1 MQEKTELDND
11 IRSQSF
17 SGVKWASIGHFSSQ
31 GISFVLGLILAR
43 LLLPS
48 DYGMIGMLGVFTAFA
63 GSFVDCGFGSALI
76 RKLNRSEADCST
88 IFYYNLGA
96 SILVYIILYCTA
108 PFIAHFYDQPLMI
121 SVVRIACLTLPI
133 GALCSVHS
141 NLLYCRLRFKD
152 IAIGNI
158 LAAFFSGCIG
168 LFLAYN
174 DYGVWA
180 LVCQGIIAS
189 LVSCCYLWRVSGWKP
204 LWVFS
209 VGSFKELFGYG
220 SKLMLSGWLNTL
232 YVQLSPLIIGRFYS
246 STVLGYYTRAQSY
259 AYFPSSNIM
268 GILQQVVFPVLSRL
282 QDEDRQLIVVY
293 RKYIKICAAFIFC
306 GMSVLAALSKPL
318 VIFLLTDKWLPCVQI
333 MMLLCFSFMFSF
345 VNTINL
351 SLLQVKGRSDLF
363 LRLEIAK
370 KTISITMILL
380 SAPWGIMAMCW
391 AMVIYTQIAIF
402 INTYYTGKLFHLGY
416 REQLADFLPYFIMAL
431 IANIPAYML
440 TYTSLSAGLQLL
452 LGTSMSLSIY
462 ILLLKI
468 KHDEIYLLVK
478 QMLLNFS
485 KERR

>member
-1 MQEKTELDND
+1 
-11 IRSQSF
+11 
-17 SGVKWASIGHFSSQ
+17 
-31 GISFVLGLILAR
+31 
-43 LLLPS
+43 
-48 DYGMIGMLGVFTAFA
+48 
-63 GSFVDCGFGSALI
+63 
-76 RKLNRSEADCST
+76 
-88 IFYYNLGA
+88 
-96 SILVYIILYCTA
+96 
-108 PFIAHFYDQPLMI
+108 
-121 SVVRIACLTLPI
+121 
-133 GALCSVHS
+133 
-141 NLLYCRLRFKD
+141 
-152 IAIGNI
+152 
-158 LAAFFSGCIG
+158 
-168 LFLAYN
+168 
-174 DYGVWA
+174 
-180 LVCQGIIAS
+180 
-189 LVSCCYLWRVSGWKP
+189 
-204 LWVFS
+204 
-209 VGSFKELFGYG
+209 
-220 SKLMLSGWLNTL
+220 
-232 YVQLSPLIIGRFYS
+232 
-246 STVLGYYTRAQSY
+246 
-259 AYFPSSNIM
+259 
-268 GILQQVVFPVLSRL
+268 
-282 QDEDRQLIVVY
+282 
-293 RKYIKICAAFIFC
+293 
-306 GMSVLAALSKPL
+306 
-318 VIFLLTDKWLPCVQI
+318 